1 MVLYSRGNSFAIFS
15 GKCFAIIIEGAGHW
29 TCRVACFF
37 ANLIDQ
43 AATVM
48 WSEGAGSV
56 AGAVFC

>member
-1 MVLYSRGNSFAIFS
+1 VL
-15 GKCFAIIIEGAGHW
+15 
-29 TCRVACFF
+29 RVFF